1 MNTNVYKFLVLIKD
15 LAGKKKDGKH
25 KNADIE

>member
-1 MNTNVYKFLVLIKD
+1 MNTNVYKFPVLIKD
-15 LAGKKKDGKH
+15 LAEKKDGKH